1 MLLSAFTVASKI
13 VAGVD
18 ALVTDRCCALLSLSM
33 ALAIHSLTLVMG
45 LPLSPLLSGQDP
57 QLLRRLPIS
66 SAP

>member
-1 MLLSAFTVASKI
+1 L
-13 VAGVD
+13 
-18 ALVTDRCCALLSLSM
+18 TDRCCALLSLSM